1 MRSDESA
8 QLLRALEGIAV
19 GHGGIV
25 ELHGDPGTGKT
36 RLLTWL
42 MARARERGVQVLDG
56 RCHPTERDA
65 FCVFTRALS
74 DLVTPKRLARLSP
87 AHADLVQAGLCAR
100 RGRTDPAPRPLP
112 LSQAVRALLADAA
125 DEGLLLVL
133 DDFHWA
139 DPLSLEFADHLVR
152 WSLRA
157 PVLIVIAHRPRQA
170 GPLLLSTLANGAEQ
184 GRVTRIALRPLR
196 LEQAARLLD
205 VRPDTDWLP
214 PVHRESEGNILSL
227 LVLGESAPLRPHL
240 SAGLVAGRLAP
251 LAAELELLS
260 PSERL
265 VAESGA
271 VLGNRFTREE
281 LTAVSELPFPEVCAV
296 VAELIR
302 HDIMRPLPLTASRF
316 TFRQPMVRELLNHR
330 ADRCWQQQ
338 AHRRALALLNRRAA
352 PATERAAHI
361 ELSTDSFTR
370 QDLETLARA
379 GEEAVLSA
387 PEDAVRWLSLALRGL
402 PSDDGS
408 TGRLLG
414 LIPPLTRAL
423 RSTDYLDDGEA
434 LRHLIGEDS
443 GTRPVEARC
452 AAIRLCVLAEC
463 LQGRFT
469 DADALLRAELARLG
483 SDTTDRDTSAR
494 LTVLRGT
501 VASLRYDAEL
511 PAMASTALLLARS
524 GGRPAT
530 LAAALSLHALAELT
544 AGRTTQS
551 LAAYYA
557 AVRQMDALPDAELR
571 PHTEYLS
578 LLGWCA
584 SSLGRPR
591 EAESFYDRGI
601 AVSAHGAPD
610 VVLPVLL
617 SGRAEAQ
624 LRQGRLSDARRSAA
638 EAGRLAGH
646 LGADRLRAYA
656 TAQEALCATY
666 AEPPGSTRASAR
678 TQEALRVLH
687 PASGAWHAVAVLTIA
702 ESLLLSDSPERCTDL
717 LLDLAAPDLDTLTLP
732 LRARACELLALAAL
746 ACGTPVAPWADRAA
760 QVLRAC
766 PLPQIRAYALMA
778 RGHESVQRKDP
789 TAAVTAYQEAERLT
803 QGPELR
809 LQRLCAAVA
818 SARAAGSGGRPEE
831 AARLWAAARELAGRL
846 RVLRFAGPPSDACR
860 SDDVS
865 PEPAPTGPELTSLT
879 RRELDVARLVGMGRR
894 TREVAGAL
902 KVSPRTIEVHL
913 SRIYRKLGI
922 GSRAELAR
930 LMAVR
935 ASTDARTLRS

>member
-1 MRSDESA
+1 LA
-8 QLLRALEGIAV
+8 C
-19 GHGGIV
+19 
-25 ELHGDPGTGKT
+25 
-36 RLLTWL
+36 L
-42 MARARERGVQVLDG
+42 MARARERGALVLDG
-56 RCHPTERDA
+56 RCYPTERDA

-74 DLVTPKRLARLSP
+74 DLVTPERLARLSP
-87 AHADLVQAGLCAR
+87 AHADLVRAGLCAR

-112 LSQAVRALLADAA
+112 LSQAVRALLTDAA
-125 DEGLLLVL
+125 GEGLLLVL

-139 DPLSLEFADHLVR
+139 DPRSLEFADHLVR

-157 PVLIVIAHRPRQA
+157 PVLIVIAHRPRQTD
-170 GPLLLSTLANGAEQ
+170 PLLLSTLAYGAEQ
-184 GRVTRIALRPLR
+184 GRVTRVALSPLR

-227 LVLGESAPLRPHL
+227 LVLGESAPLRPYL
-240 SAGLVAGRLAP
+240 SADLVAGRLAP
-251 LAAELELLS
+251 LSAELELLS

-281 LTAVSELPFPEVCAV
+281 LTAVCELPFPEVCAA

-302 HDIMRPLPLTASRF
+302 HDIMRPLPLSAARF
-316 TFRQPMVRELLNHR
+316 TFRQPMVRDLLNDR
-330 ADRCWQQQ
+330 ADRYWQQQ

-361 ELSTDSFTR
+361 ELATSSFTP
-370 QDLETLARA
+370 QDLQTLAQA

-408 TGRLLG
+408 TDRLLA

-423 RSTDYLDDGEA
+423 QSTDYLHDGEA
-434 LRHLIGEDS
+434 LRHLIGEDA
-443 GTRPVEARC
+443 GTRPDEARY
-452 AAIRLCVLAEC
+452 AAIRLCVLAES

-469 DADALLRAELARLG
+469 DADALLRAELVRLG
-483 SDTTDRDTSAR
+483 SDTADRDRLAR
-494 LTVLRGT
+494 LTVLRGIT
-501 VASLRYDAEL
+501 ACLRDDAEL
-511 PAMASTALLLARS
+511 PAVASTALLLARS

-571 PHTEYLS
+571 PHTEYVS

-591 EAESFYDRGI
+591 EAESFYDRGV
-601 AVSAHGAPD
+601 AVSARRSPD
-610 VVLPVLL
+610 VLLPALL
-617 SGRAEAQ
+617 SGRAEAR
-624 LRQGRLSDARRSAA
+624 LRQGRLSEARRSAA

-646 LGADRLRAYA
+646 LGADQLRAYA
-656 TAQEALCATY
+656 AAQEALCATY
-666 AEPPGSTRASAR
+666 AEPPGSSHASAR
-678 TQEALRVLH
+678 TEEALRALH
-687 PASGAWHAVAVLTIA
+687 PAAGAWHSVAVLTVA
-702 ESLLLSDSPERCTDL
+702 ESLLLQGSPERCTDL
-717 LLDLAAPDLDTLTLP
+717 LLDLAAPDLGTLTLP

-746 ACGTPVAPWADRAA
+746 ACGTPVSPWADRAA

-766 PLPQIRAYALMA
+766 PLPQIRAHALMA
-778 RGHESVQRKDP
+778 RGHESVQQDDP
-789 TAAVTAYQEAERLT
+789 AAAIAAYQEAERLVE
-803 QGPELR
+803 GRELR
-809 LQRLCAAVA
+809 LQRLCAAVG
-818 SARAAGSGGRPEE
+818 SARAAGSGGRSEE
-831 AARLWAAARELAGRL
+831 AAKLWAIARELARQL
-846 RVLRFAGPPSDACR
+846 HVLRFAGPPSDA
-860 SDDVS
+860 S
-865 PEPAPTGPELTSLT
+865 PSHDTPPGPAPTPPELATLT
-879 RRELDVARLVGMGRR
+879 RRELEVARLVGTGRR

-935 ASTDARTLRS
+935 AFTDARA